1 MKASWNN
8 GKMNGFGK
16 LTVRNVNYEGHWK
29 NDLPS
34 GNFTKTGK
42 NYTLSGTFSDFE
54 KVNGQ
59 IWVK

>member
-1 MKASWNN
+1 
-8 GKMNGFGK
+8 MNGFGK

-59 IWVK
+59 I